1 MNGSAEHRAL
11 AAGAGVS
18 ERPRGDLAGDL
29 AALSAPV
36 GGRQVQVGFKD

>member
-18 ERPRGDLAGDL
+18 ERPRGDLA
-29 AALSAPV
+29 ALSAPV
-36 GGRQVQVGFKD
+36 GGRQVQVGFED